1 MHLGRFNKAIE
12 MLTDIY
18 QKMNYVQ
25 RFDSLIS
32 SLHVVA
38 SHPGNV
44 EYANA
49 YKGELEAFRQILLQS
64 ELNSPRPGLQSIL
77 ASIDAEQYIGNKLF
91 QKVMDAISE
100 NPATPSLAL
109 NGIQKLKDQTVAFYS
124 NVVLL
129 DTVFQ
134 ALSVE
139 YDSLD
144 EEEGEIGILI
154 PRDLNS
160 STLICVS
167 KEFKDWSTILSP
179 LTELFDPVAK
189 PLQIRTCATT
199 DFTVYLAATYLVIR
213 GIAECLKGLN
223 MILSEINS
231 TRELIEQLSSKIAA
245 PEEIDKLKENNKQ
258 KLNNEIRKFAEKTVD
273 DNYKESDESRKNE
286 LKNAVNQSLKK
297 IIEKISGGAKIELKY
312 IAPKKQENGT
322 DSQEVNSQQEK
333 ENFAIELDEQ
343 ILLIDFSESKSHVL
357 ALLENNYDELNKDDA
372 EA

>member
-1 MHLGRFNKAIE
+1 MGIKF
-12 MLTDIY
+12 
-18 QKMNYVQ
+18 
-25 RFDSLIS
+25 
-32 SLHVVA
+32 
-38 SHPGNV
+38 
-44 EYANA
+44 
-49 YKGELEAFRQILLQS
+49 
-64 ELNSPRPGLQSIL
+64 
-77 ASIDAEQYIGNKLF
+77 F